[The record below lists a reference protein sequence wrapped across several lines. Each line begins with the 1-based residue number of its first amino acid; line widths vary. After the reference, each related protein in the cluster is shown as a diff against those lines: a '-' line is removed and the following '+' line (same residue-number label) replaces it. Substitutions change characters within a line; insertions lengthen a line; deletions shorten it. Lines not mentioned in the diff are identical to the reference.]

1 MTVRMFD
8 PQDAHALPA
17 DVWPAGR
24 EAERAYIEGI
34 AGAGADAAGVATMI
48 ANVRT
53 RWLALRSGDRVFPL
67 TVNDDEYGDSY
78 VTQPHS
84 AYVLYGREELDL
96 VDTGRLRPVL
106 SAAIGGFDRLLRAA
120 ALNRIVHV
128 DNWLLSTNPHGDW
141 RGEGLSV
148 MRAHLVERFPRHFI
162 AIRSLDAWSGAG
174 LIDAL
179 HADGWWLLPSRR
191 IWVVD
196 DLARDWAPR
205 TSVRN
210 DVKKLRASGLRVE
223 NLVRMNVDDA
233 QRIVEL
239 YRQLYLDKYSAL
251 NPAFTAAWVRMT
263 HAAGILRYRVARA
276 DDGRIMAVGG
286 LFARDRIGTAPV
298 VGYDTAAPRA
308 LGLYGIASL
317 LARGLALDDG
327 LRFNGSAGAGD
338 FKRAR
343 GARPVVEYTALYT
356 AHLPAHRRMAVRALD
371 AVLRGVVFPMMARR
385 GL

>member
-1 MTVRMFD
+1 MTLRVFD
-8 PQDAHALPA
+8 PQASHDLPA
-17 DVWPAGR
+17 DAWPAGR
-24 EAERAYIEGI
+24 AAERAYLEGI
-34 AGAGADAAGVATMI
+34 AGAGVATMI

-53 RWLALRSGDRVFPL
+53 HWLALRCDDRVFPL

-96 VDTGRLRPVL
+96 VDTGRLRPLL
-106 SAAIGGFDRLLRAA
+106 SAAIGGFDRLLRMA

-128 DNWLLSTNPHGDW
+128 DNWLLSTNLHGDW
-141 RGEGLSV
+141 QGEGV
-148 MRAHLVERFPRHFI
+148 PAMRRHLRERFPQHFL
-162 AIRSLDAWSGAG
+162 AIRSLDAWSGAA

-179 HADGWWLLPSRR
+179 RADGWWLLPSRR

-196 DLARDWAPR
+196 DLSRDWAPR

-223 NLVRMNVDDA
+223 DLVCLGGDDA
-233 QRIVEL
+233 QRIAAL

-251 NPAFTAAWVRMT
+251 NPAFTPAWVRMT
-263 HAAGILRYRVARA
+263 HAAGTIRYRVARA

-286 LFARDRIGTAPV
+286 LFARGRVGTAPV

-317 LARGLALDDG
+317 LARGLAMDGG

-343 GARPVVEYTALYT
+343 GARPVVEYTALYA
-356 AHLPAHRRMAVRALD
+356 AHLPAHRRAAVRALEG
-371 AVLRGVVFPMMARR
+371 VLRGVVFPMMARR